1 MLVEKVKMPNST
13 ICQNIQQH
21 TIICKMYHFFKIQI
35 FKTEVLMELKF
46 TKIESHN
53 VILDF
58 KGIELFVSTSL
69 QSKHKSLGATFFP
82 VLKYFISICYI
93 VLIMLLV
100 ICFSFLLS
108 ISATCLGCL
117 WPLVISFLQRH
128 LQFLPQM
135 KIRELLLPDLTR
147 FLKNLVQ
154 MGHLQLLEKLKVYL
168 LMFQQ
173 SPKLKA
179 NT

>member
-1 MLVEKVKMPNST
+1 
-13 ICQNIQQH
+13 
-21 TIICKMYHFFKIQI
+21 
-35 FKTEVLMELKF
+35 
-46 TKIESHN
+46 
-53 VILDF
+53 
-58 KGIELFVSTSL
+58 
-69 QSKHKSLGATFFP
+69 
-82 VLKYFISICYI
+82 
-93 VLIMLLV
+93 MLLV

-147 FLKNLVQ
+147 FLKNLIQ

-173 SPKLKA
+173 SLKLKA
-179 NT
+179 NTWTKPSNHHDTNRIPKPQPTIVPNLATNATTRHWSATSSPPHTSISTSRSAKRQRPTPINPLWWRVLRIKREFDWEEERKSEINSS